1 MKVYRM
7 KVALVGVLSLAV
19 WGLSSGPAAAE
30 PAQVWEATGFKGRES
45 AIYDGGRSILY
56 VSNVNGGPGDKDG
69 NGFISRLG
77 IDGKVLEES
86 WVTGLD
92 GPKGMALYRDRLY
105 VSDIDRLVEI
115 DVNTG
120 AIVGDYAAPGSKF
133 LNDVAVDRSG
143 RVYVSDMMDD
153 AIYRLDR
160 GTFALW
166 LKDEKLEFPNGLLVD
181 GDRLLV
187 AAWGVM
193 TDGWGTK
200 TPGHLK
206 SVSLSSKAISSL
218 GSGAAVGNLDG
229 LEADGRGS
237 FLVTDWMAGGLYRI
251 APSGKADL
259 LLDLNQGSAD
269 LEYLAAQGLA
279 IVPMMMDG
287 KVTAYKIE

>member
-1 MKVYRM
+1 MKVYGM

-19 WGLSSGPAAAE
+19 GGFSSGPAAAE
-30 PAQVWEATGFKGRES
+30 PAQVWEATGFKGPES
-45 AIYDGGRSILY
+45 AIYDGGRGILY

-120 AIVGDYAAPGSKF
+120 TIVGDYAAPGSKF
-133 LNDVAVDRSG
+133 LNDVAVDQSG

-166 LKDEKLEFPNGLLVD
+166 LKDEKLEAPNGLLVD

-193 TDGWGTK
+193 TDGWATK

-229 LEADGRGS
+229 LESDGRGS
-237 FLVTDWMAGGLYRI
+237 FLVTDWMAGGLYLI
-251 APSGKADL
+251 APSGEADL